1 MKRENIHSSIV
12 KFTFSIALV
21 SFLFGTLSILGDNEV
36 LVLDQQ
42 KAEDIAIENSPELR
56 MLGGQQKIKALL
68 VKENWRSY
76 FPTAAV
82 SWFRNANVVE
92 NDSESRSQ
100 RLALTLDQVV
110 YDGGRRFLA
119 LQAALNDLNLS
130 KFDFLLGINN
140 LKFKVRSAYYTL
152 LSNKAQMEIQKKSIE
167 RQKEQLRFA
176 KREKQLGDSTELQVL
191 QIENRL
197 NEIQLQYQKTETSL
211 LSGIQEFKIQ
221 LRLPSSTN
229 IILAADILNGL
240 KFAYKEIPLDQ
251 LVSLAFQSRVEFER
265 NKAAELQAMSE
276 FEIAKSFYI
285 PTLSIGGY
293 YAGSGDRFEPKQ
305 REYGFNF
312 KLSMPIGAN
321 TLQDTSNYISRNDD
335 TNKSLTSTTTMNIMD
350 NLQYKRKIAST
361 GLSAEQA
368 KITRKQQDD
377 IVRIEVFKALQ
388 NYEQC
393 WKSMILADENAKTFE
408 KRLKIKE
415 KEVSLGDAKRVD
427 LAETEI
433 FYLQAVN
440 TMISSRV
447 QYLLAVSQLEMAVG
461 ASLDSLELIKT
472 NK

>member
-1 MKRENIHSSIV
+1 MC
-12 KFTFSIALV
+12 
-21 SFLFGTLSILGDNEV
+21 FLFGPVSVLGENE
-36 LVLDQQ
+36 LLILDQQ
-42 KAEDIAIENSPELR
+42 KAEDIAIENSPDLR
-56 MLGGQQKIKALL
+56 LLGGQQKIKALL

-76 FPTAAV
+76 FPTASV
-82 SWFRNANVVE
+82 SWFRNANVIE

-110 YDGGRRFLA
+110 YDGGRRHLA

-130 KFDFLLGINN
+130 KYDFLLGINN

-152 LSNKAQMEIQKKSIE
+152 LSNKAQMEIQKRSID

-197 NEIQLQYQKTETSL
+197 NEIQLQYKRTETSF
-211 LSGIQEFKIQ
+211 LSGIEEFKIQ
-221 LRLPSSTN
+221 LRLPSTTN
-229 IILAADILNGL
+229 ILLAADILNGIT
-240 KFAYKEIPLDQ
+240 FSFKEIPLDQ
-251 LVSLAFQSRVEFER
+251 LISIAFQSRVEFER
-265 NKAAELQAMSE
+265 NKAAELQALSE

-361 GLSAEQA
+361 GISAEQA

-377 IVRIEVFKALQ
+377 IVRIEVLKAIQ
-388 NYEQC
+388 NYRQC
-393 WKSMILADENAKTFE
+393 WESMILADDNAKLFE

-440 TMISSRV
+440 TMITSRV
-447 QYLLAVSQLEMAVG
+447 QYLTAVSQLEMATG
-461 ASLDSLELIKT
+461 TSLDSLELIKV
-472 NK
+472 KK

>member
-1 MKRENIHSSIV
+1 MNKERDTSFKIECIIV
-12 KFTFSIALV
+12 YTLIC
-21 SFLFGTLSILGDNEV
+21 FLFGPVSVLGENE
-36 LVLDQQ
+36 LLILDQQ
-42 KAEDIAIENSPELR
+42 KAEDIAIENSPDLR
-56 MLGGQQKIKALL
+56 LLGGQQKIKALL

-76 FPTAAV
+76 FPTASV
-82 SWFRNANVVE
+82 SWFRNANVIE

-110 YDGGRRFLA
+110 YDGGRRHLA

-130 KFDFLLGINN
+130 KYDFLLGINN

-152 LSNKAQMEIQKKSIE
+152 LSNKAQMEIQKRSID

-197 NEIQLQYQKTETSL
+197 NEIQLQYKRTETSF
-211 LSGIQEFKIQ
+211 LSGIEEFKIQ
-221 LRLPSSTN
+221 LRLPSTTN
-229 IILAADILNGL
+229 ILLAADILNGIT
-240 KFAYKEIPLDQ
+240 FSFKEIPLDQ
-251 LVSLAFQSRVEFER
+251 LISIAFQSRVEFER
-265 NKAAELQAMSE
+265 NKAAELQALSE

-361 GLSAEQA
+361 GISAEQA

-377 IVRIEVFKALQ
+377 IVRIEVLKAIQ
-388 NYEQC
+388 NYRQC
-393 WKSMILADENAKTFE
+393 WESMILADDNAKLFE

-440 TMISSRV
+440 TMITSRV
-447 QYLLAVSQLEMAVG
+447 QYLTAVSQLEMATG
-461 ASLDSLELIKT
+461 TSLDSLELIKV
-472 NK
+472 KK